1 MTFTTTANQGKLIQG
16 RDSMAGSDLTGIYLV
31 IVKVFIGK
39 FAVRVTD
46 KSVFAHERRVEF
58 NLDLDVVGDSQQRC
72 VELIDQHLARLIY
85 GVNVSIVSIA
95 DIGELFH
102 QVIVVVACTKAQG
115 RQCNA

>member
-1 MTFTTTANQGKLIQG
+1 M
-16 RDSMAGSDLTGIYLV
+16 
-31 IVKVFIGK
+31 
-39 FAVRVTD
+39 
-46 KSVFAHERRVEF
+46 
-58 NLDLDVVGDSQQRC
+58 GDGQQRC